1 MQVQKEIK
9 EKAREVLKNY
19 GLTLEEG
26 IELFLAEVAE
36 TGKLPLKVPNET
48 TRRVMEEVMRGE
60 NVEEV
65 GIKEVT
71 TICGK
76 VIKIEGKDRFKAEIE
91 VPGEGI
97 VFVELAGEE
106 LARGLAQRLFEF
118 VELEGELL
126 WDPVLEKIIRFRA
139 YDFKPFNPEK
149 AEEVIEELSEE
160 FGQYFNHIED
170 PVQYVKELRGG
181 E

>member
-60 NVEEV
+60 NVEE
-65 GIKEVT
+65 T
-71 TICGK
+71 T
-76 VIKIEGKDRFKAEIE
+76 
-91 VPGEGI
+91 
-97 VFVELAGEE
+97 
-106 LARGLAQRLFEF
+106 
-118 VELEGELL
+118 
-126 WDPVLEKIIRFRA
+126 
-139 YDFKPFNPEK
+139 
-149 AEEVIEELSEE
+149 IEELISE
-160 FGQYFNHIED
+160 I
-170 PVQYVKELRGG
+170 
-181 E
+181 